1 MKTPDRGGK
10 GRSWVPG
17 RGGIAH
23 QFYRGKGGG
32 PSARAVGRDLGAGL
46 PARGAEGRL
55 AVYGPNVLPEAPG
68 RSIVRAFVEQFANFL
83 ILLLLAAT
91 ALAAAIGEYLDAA
104 TIGAIVVL
112 SAALG
117 VAQEWRAERALQAL
131 RAMMAPTARVLR
143 DGRLNELPAPCLVP
157 GDVVLLDVGHH
168 VPADVRLTRSV
179 ALGKARLDMLRT
191 AVSLAGAAVP
201 EGLPAVVAIGLALGM
216 QRMARRN
223 ALVRRLAAVE
233 TLGSATVIA
242 SDKTGT
248 LTKGEMTGGR

>member
-1 MKTPDRGGK
+1 
-10 GRSWVPG
+10 
-17 RGGIAH
+17 
-23 QFYRGKGGG
+23 
-32 PSARAVGRDLGAGL
+32 
-46 PARGAEGRL
+46 
-55 AVYGPNVLPEAPG
+55 
-68 RSIVRAFVEQFANFL
+68 
-83 ILLLLAAT
+83 
-91 ALAAAIGEYLDAA
+91 
-104 TIGAIVVL
+104 
-112 SAALG
+112 
-117 VAQEWRAERALQAL
+117 
-131 RAMMAPTARVLR
+131 MAPTARVLR

-179 ALGKARLDMLRT
+179 ALGIEESSLTGESMPVHKDSALVLPAETPVADRRNCAFAGTMVTYGRGRGVAVATGGSTEVGRIAALISGYEEEATPLQRRMSGLGRWLGVAAVGVSVLIFAVGAATGKDLLDMLLT
-191 AVSLAGAAVP
+191 AVSLAVAAVP

-248 LTKGEMTGGR
+248 LTKGEMTVVRLYLGPGQPTVEVTGVG